1 MAKAFKKT
9 KLGNGVTLVTVP
21 MKETASATILVYYP
35 VGSRYESPEL
45 AGGSHFVEHLMFK
58 GTKRRPDTTH
68 ISRELDSVGA
78 EYNAFTGKDHTG
90 YYVKVAARHLPLAAD
105 VLADMLSG
113 SLFDATEMEREKGVI
128 IEEIRMYEDNPMMM
142 LDDVFEEA
150 LYPGS
155 TLGRNI
161 AGSVESM
168 TAMRREDVI
177 RYRDMFYRPGNAT
190 VIVAGK
196 LPADLA
202 KTIRKTFGAIKDTK
216 APKPKAFAKFALAS
230 NAGKGPGTTI
240 KRKDTEQAHLAVGYP
255 AYGYG
260 DKRLPALSLL
270 AIALGGNMSSRLFIQ
285 VRERRGL
292 CYYIRAGLARYQDVG
307 AFMVTSGLKKDRIEE
322 GITSIMAELA
332 TMREKGITAEE
343 LSRAKEYLKG
353 KTVLALEETSEV
365 ADWYGKQELFL
376 GKAETPAEKMRKIDA
391 VTVAEVNRAAK
402 DVFRDD
408 RLRLAVIGPYEDADK
423 ARFDALLK
431 KA

>member
-1 MAKAFKKT
+1 MASTFKRT
-9 KLGNGVTLVTVP
+9 KLANGIMLVTVP
-21 MKETASATILVYYP
+21 MKETASATLLVFYP
-35 VGSRYESPEL
+35 VGSRYEPPEL

-68 ISRELDSVGA
+68 ISRELDSVGS

-90 YYVKVAARHLPLAAD
+90 YYVKVASRHLPMACD
-105 VLADMLSG
+105 MLADMLSE

-128 IEEIRMYEDNPMMM
+128 IEEIRMYEDNPMMQ

-168 TAMRREDVI
+168 VAMKREDVI

-190 VIVAGK
+190 VVVAGK
-196 LPADLA
+196 LSADLM
-202 KTIRKTFGAIKDTK
+202 KVVKRTFGAIKDTK
-216 APKPKAFAKFALAS
+216 APKPKGFGKFSVTPALE
-230 NAGKGPGTTI
+230 KGPETTL
-240 KRKDTEQAHLAVGYP
+240 KYKDTEQAHLAIGYP

-260 DKRLPALSLL
+260 DKRLPALNLL
-270 AIALGGNMSSRLFIQ
+270 AIILGGNMSSRLFIQ

-307 AFMVTSGLKKDRIEE
+307 AFMVSSGLKKDKIDE
-322 GITSIMAELA
+322 GVKAILAELA
-332 TMREKGITAEE
+332 AMRDKGVTAEE
-343 LSRAKEYLKG
+343 LARAKEFLKG
-353 KTVLALEETSEV
+353 KTVLSLEETSEV
-365 ADWYGKQELFL
+365 ADWYGRQQLFL
-376 GKAETPAEKMRKIDA
+376 GKMETPAEKMRKIDA
-391 VTVAEVNRAAK
+391 VKVAEVNKVAK
-402 DVFRDD
+402 DLFRHP
-408 RLRLAVIGPYEDADK
+408 RLRLAVIGPYKEGDK

-431 KA
+431 